1 MDEAL
6 FYKYLYIKISILE
19 DFKTK
24 ESQKILKKCKI
35 VNFPRPWCIVA
46 LDRDEIHSLLLPGE

>member
-24 ESQKILKKCKI
+24 ESQKFSKNVK
-35 VNFPRPWCIVA
+35 
-46 LDRDEIHSLLLPGE
+46 